1 MTAGV
6 AAALADARDA
16 KDAFVNPTAAPTT
29 AADKAIEAAEK
40 ALEKAADKAD
50 GGPAAANAAA
60 RKAASDMRIVS
71 YYDLDVS
78 ATAETQT
85 GVTFAHGFDMG
96 ADEKVDFDDDDKI
109 EVQGAT
115 IGDADV
121 SATYAG
127 WTLPVDQN
135 GIGNLFDDTQQ
146 EDMKI
151 SGHVGG
157 ATIAFATD
165 LEANTNS
172 YSLGYTMG
180 DLTLGVTGTNID
192 DAFGNATGFSA
203 SYKMS
208 DLSLSAAMSNES
220 NDAEDDTSIGF
231 TYTRDALTV
240 AYTTIQPG
248 KDVKFGDEWDASIKY
263 TAGAMSA
270 SFATD
275 EASATTLIAEYDL
288 GGATAFVEMQDT
300 EGTDNVLTTVG
311 INFSF

>member
-6 AAALADARDA
+6 AAAEVTFSGVAGIALVDDNGAYAAATHTTYSLAEAELRTEAALADARDA
-16 KDAFVNPTAAPTT
+16 KDALVNPTAAQTT
-29 AADKAIEAAEK
+29 AAEK

-60 RKAASDMRIVS
+60 RKAASEMRLAS

-78 ATAETQT
+78 ATVETQT
-85 GVTFAHGFDMG
+85 GATF
-96 ADEKVDFDDDDKI
+96 
-109 EVQGAT
+109 
-115 IGDADV
+115 
-121 SATYAG
+121 AG
-127 WTLPVDQN
+127 WTLTVDQN
-135 GIGNLFDDTQQ
+135 GIDNLFDDTQQ

-151 SGHVGG
+151 SGSVGG
-157 ATIAFATD
+157 ATIAFVTD

-172 YSLGYTMG
+172 YSLGYSVG
-180 DLTLGVTGTNID
+180 DLTLGVTVKNND

-203 SYKMS
+203 SYKMG

-220 NDAEDDTSIGF
+220 NDAEDDTSISF
-231 TYTRDALTV
+231 THTMGALTV

-248 KDVKFGDEWDASIKY
+248 KDAKFGDEWDASIKY

-275 EASATTLIAEYDL
+275 EASATTLIA
-288 GGATAFVEMQDT
+288 
-300 EGTDNVLTTVG
+300 
-311 INFSF
+311 

>member
-85 GVTFAHGFDMG
+85 GVTFALGFDMG
-96 ADEKVDFDDDDKI
+96 AVQKVDYDDDDKI

-127 WTLPVDQN
+127 WTLTVDQN
-135 GIGNLFDDTQQ
+135 RIDNLFDDTQQ

-180 DLTLGVTGTNID
+180 DLTLGVTGTNND

-203 SYKMS
+203 SYKMG

-288 GGATAFVEMQDT
+288 GGATAFVAMNDT
-300 EGTDNVLTTVG
+300 EGTDNDLTTVG

>member
-1 MTAGV
+1 
-6 AAALADARDA
+6 
-16 KDAFVNPTAAPTT
+16 
-29 AADKAIEAAEK
+29 
-40 ALEKAADKAD
+40 
-50 GGPAAANAAA
+50 
-60 RKAASDMRIVS
+60 MRN
-71 YYDLDVS
+71 
-78 ATAETQT
+78 
-85 GVTFAHGFDMG
+85 
-96 ADEKVDFDDDDKI
+96 VDYDDDDKI

-127 WTLPVDQN
+127 WTLTVDQN
-135 GIGNLFDDTQQ
+135 GIDNLSDDTQQ

-180 DLTLGVTGTNID
+180 DLTLGVTGTNND
-192 DAFGNATGFSA
+192 DACRNATGFSA
-203 SYKMS
+203 SYKMG

-231 TYTRDALTV
+231 TYTMDALTV
-240 AYTTIQPG
+240 AYTTIQRG
-248 KDVKFGDEWDASIKY
+248 KDAKFGDEWDASIKY

-288 GGATAFVEMQDT
+288 GGATAFTAMHDK
-300 EGTDNVLTTVG
+300 EGTDNDLTTVG
-311 INFSF
+311 INLSF